1 MANQSLQIRTNVLHE
16 RKLILSLLILQFAKL
31 ALGLRE
37 AGAFENF
44 FSLSCNYLRMWASN
58 GKTLEFD
65 IIRMKHWYV
74 YVIIAIVAEL
84 LYSVAASIKS

>member
-1 MANQSLQIRTNVLHE
+1 MQE
-16 RKLILSLLILQFAKL
+16 RKSILSLLFFLQFAKL

-37 AGAFENF
+37 AGAFEDF

-74 YVIIAIVAEL
+74 YVIIAIAAEL